1 MKTLEQLA
9 TSIGTA
15 EYELPS
21 GAVVEIPTLILRFP
35 LAEPPRLDEGVL
47 KPTYTV
53 KPLVDVDGEPVFGE
67 LAIARWLA
75 KDGWS
80 ALWVDTFHGRKFWRD
95 MPHLSDPIEPPASVR
110 ESYKRIADLKGG
122 PSGCFDVVAWKND
135 RTLWLEYKGPG
146 DTENRNERGW
156 IDAALHAG
164 VCPEDLV
171 FVSDTQRKR
180 ASVNAG
186 ARNRSPAASP
196 SREDPV
202 PQHLGMENVRNT
214 ASMNR
219 KTIGTTIPGSPHI
232 PKATC

>member
-9 TSIGTA
+9 TSIGTT

-80 ALWVDTFHGRKFWRD
+80 ALVG
-95 MPHLSDPIEPPASVR
+95 
-110 ESYKRIADLKGG
+110 
-122 PSGCFDVVAWKND
+122 
-135 RTLWLEYKGPG
+135 
-146 DTENRNERGW
+146 
-156 IDAALHAG
+156 
-164 VCPEDLV
+164 
-171 FVSDTQRKR
+171 
-180 ASVNAG
+180 
-186 ARNRSPAASP
+186 
-196 SREDPV
+196 
-202 PQHLGMENVRNT
+202 
-214 ASMNR
+214 
-219 KTIGTTIPGSPHI
+219 
-232 PKATC
+232 